1 MSISVPEAIV
11 LAVVLIATV
20 LWVVTLALVAVNRG
34 LTPGQRIGWL
44 AVIALTHVLGA
55 MAYLAWDRFRTGGTS
70 RIPSESGS
78 APHG

>member
-55 MAYLAWDRFRTGGTS
+55 MAYLAWDRFWTGRTSG
-70 RIPSESGS
+70 IPSESGS
-78 APHG
+78 APPG